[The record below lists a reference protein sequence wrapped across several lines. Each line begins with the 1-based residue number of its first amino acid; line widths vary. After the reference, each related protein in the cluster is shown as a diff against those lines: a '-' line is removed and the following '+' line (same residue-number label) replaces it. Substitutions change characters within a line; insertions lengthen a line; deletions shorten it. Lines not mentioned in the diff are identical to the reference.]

1 MVIQKKKKNAFL
13 IIPPIFWWLPSAPW
27 MAPTLKT
34 IAVKVLNKQQQV
46 RWRKKTKKQIAAE
59 I

>member
-1 MVIQKKKKNAFL
+1 MVIQKKKNAFL

-46 RWRKKTKKQIAAE
+46 RWKKKIQIAAE